1 MSAGEGS
8 VTRFCYT
15 RRPLSL
21 MSLNML
27 DRLIEF
33 ALNHY
38 LLVSSFFVLWAVFFS
53 MESRRG
59 GETLSPQQATNL
71 VNREDALIVDL
82 RDSDEHRQGHIAGSI
97 NIPLAQLADR
107 LAELGSNKDRPLVLV
122 CKQGLH
128 ASAAGRQLR
137 QQGFARVARMQGGM
151 QGWRNDNMPVVKA

>member
-1 MSAGEGS
+1 MLAGEGS
-8 VTRFCYT
+8 AARFCYT
-15 RRPLSL
+15 RRPICKAG
-21 MSLNML
+21 LNML

-59 GETLSPQQATNL
+59 GATVSAQRATHL

-82 RDSDEHRQGHIAGSI
+82 RDSDDYRQGHIAGSI

-107 LAELGSNKDRPLVLV
+107 LAELGSDKTRTLVLV

-128 ASAAGRQLR
+128 AGAAGRQLR
-137 QQGFARVARMQGGM
+137 QQGFAKVVRMQGGL